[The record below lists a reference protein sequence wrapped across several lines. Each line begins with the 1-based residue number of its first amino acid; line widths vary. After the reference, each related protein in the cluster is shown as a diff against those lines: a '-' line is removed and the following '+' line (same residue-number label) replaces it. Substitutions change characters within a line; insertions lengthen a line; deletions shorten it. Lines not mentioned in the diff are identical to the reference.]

1 MSTDAPATTASPP
14 VFRDRGT
21 QVTRLEAFVDAAFAF
36 AVTLLV
42 ISLDSVPESIP
53 ALMDALKGVP
63 AFALSFF
70 QIALFWRAHAVWSR
84 RYGLDDRTSNV
95 LSLALVA
102 LVLVYVYPLKILFGT
117 FFSWISDGWIP
128 WTVRVRSYED
138 ILDMFVIYGLAFST
152 LALCMAA
159 LYARAW
165 QLRRELGLDVR
176 ECVVTGSTV
185 AVWAWACIVGLCSII
200 TASLMPAQPAYWL
213 AGLPGLMYFLMNFS
227 SLVSKL
233 AERRIERHLAPPSA

>member
-1 MSTDAPATTASPP
+1 MPRAVADSSSLPRG
-14 VFRDRGT
+14 FRDRGG

-42 ISLDSVPESIP
+42 ISFDAMPASIP

-63 AFALSFF
+63 AFALSFV
-70 QIALFWRAHAVWSR
+70 QIALFWRAHVTWSR
-84 RYGLDDRTSNV
+84 RYGLDDGVSNA

-117 FFSWISDGWIP
+117 FFSWISNGWIP
-128 WTVRVRSYED
+128 WTVRVNDYTD

-165 QLRRELGLDVR
+165 RLRDALELDEPER
-176 ECVVTGSTV
+176 V
-185 AVWAWACIVGLCSII
+185 ATAGTIAIWAWAFWVGLCSIV
-200 TASLMPAQPAYWL
+200 AARLMPERPPYWL
-213 AGLPGLMYFLMNFS
+213 AGLPGMMYFMMNLS
-227 SLVSKL
+227 GWVS
-233 AERRIERHLAPPSA
+233 AVVERRVQRQLTSGAK

>member
-1 MSTDAPATTASPP
+1 MIAHAPPTTASPP

-53 ALMDALKGVP
+53 ALIEALKGVP
-63 AFALSFF
+63 AFALSFI

-117 FFSWISDGWIP
+117 FFSWITDGWIP
-128 WTVRVRSYED
+128 RTVQVRSYDD

-152 LALCMAA
+152 LSLCMAA

-165 QLRRELGLDVR
+165 QLRRELALDLR
-176 ECVVTGSTV
+176 ECVATGSTV
-185 AVWAWACIVGLCSII
+185 VVWAWACFVGLCSIL

-213 AGLPGLMYFLMNFS
+213 AGLPGLMYFLMNLS
-227 SLVSKL
+227 ALVSTL
-233 AERRIERHLAPPSA
+233 AERRIERHLAAPAA

>member
-1 MSTDAPATTASPP
+1 MSAVAVDSIPPRPA
-14 VFRDRGT
+14 FRDRGT

-42 ISLDSVPESIP
+42 ISFDAIPESIP

-63 AFALSFF
+63 AFALSFA

-84 RYGLDDRTSNV
+84 RYGLDDSLSNV

-117 FFSWISDGWIP
+117 FFSWISNGWIP
-128 WTVRVRSYED
+128 WTVQVRSYAD

-165 QLRRELGLDVR
+165 KLRRALGLDDYEHR
-176 ECVVTGSTV
+176 ATAAAV
-185 AVWAWACIVGLCSII
+185 ATWAWAFVVGLSSIVC
-200 TASLMPAQPAYWL
+200 AVLMPEHPPFWL
-213 AGLPGLMYFLMNFS
+213 AGLPGMMYFLMNLS
-227 SLVSKL
+227 GTVARL
-233 AERRIERHLAPPSA
+233 AERRVRRQLAQGAT